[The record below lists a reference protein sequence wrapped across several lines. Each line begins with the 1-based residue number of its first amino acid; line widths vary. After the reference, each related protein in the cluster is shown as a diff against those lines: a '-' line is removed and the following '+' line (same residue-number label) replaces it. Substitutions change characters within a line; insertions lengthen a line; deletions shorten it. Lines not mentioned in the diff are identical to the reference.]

1 MLCFTSFWGG
11 NPKVPTPDKF
21 IWDGQ
26 EDVCEVAIWWS
37 SQVHQA
43 YGGCNVVVKGVQ
55 REITGNQS
63 NQIFTVPL
71 SAAKLPRMSTTAFKL
86 AITFGSQDLGYN
98 TVQIISI
105 G

>member
-1 MLCFTSFWGG
+1 M
-11 NPKVPTPDKF
+11 
-21 IWDGQ
+21 
-26 EDVCEVAIWWS
+26 
-37 SQVHQA
+37 
-43 YGGCNVVVKGVQ
+43 KGVQ